1 MPKRIVFVFSFFIVF
16 FTLTFSAFASESWI
30 DKAKHPEY
38 KGTINLPHYSVN
50 MNNLT
55 KELLNIK
62 KQEKQEKKVKYSKPS
77 PEVNAAVKSTLNALA
92 TKSFNRKI
100 SFFAKQMLGKGEFGK
115 YVPKSIKEKYLKV
128 LKNNKPFDMMG
139 GHRLFLVI
147 SSSIPFKT
155 LRRYVYQIVDNNL
168 PVQMILR
175 GLLPGSD
182 NGRYFMPTIKYIEA
196 LIKYKG
202 KSGYYNIHV
211 DIDPLIPSKY
221 NIKVVP
227 ALVYDAD
234 YNPQTFTTI
243 GDKAYVVYG
252 NVDLQYALKQIENK
266 THSEYIK
273 EVLNKFNA
281 NSFFNR

>member
-1 MPKRIVFVFSFFIVF
+1 MPKKIFFLFSVSILFFAFNVP
-16 FTLTFSAFASESWI
+16 AFAGESWI
-30 DKAKHPEY
+30 GKAKHPNY

-62 KQEKQEKKVKYSKPS
+62 KQEKKEKKVKYSKPNA
-77 PEVNAAVKSTLNALA
+77 EVNAAVKSTLSTLA

-100 SFFAKQMLGKGEFGK
+100 SFLAKQMLGKGEFGK
-115 YVPKSIKEKYLKV
+115 YVSKSIKNNYLKV
-128 LKNNKPFDMMG
+128 LKNNKPFNMAG

-155 LRRYVYQIVDNNL
+155 LRRYVFQIANNDL
-168 PVQMILR
+168 PIQMVLR
-175 GLLPGSD
+175 GLLPGSN
-182 NGRYFMPTIKYIEA
+182 NGRDFMPTIKYITR

-202 KSGYYNIHV
+202 KAGYYDMHV

-227 ALVYDAD
+227 ALIYDVN

-252 NVDLQYALKQIENK
+252 DVDLEYGLKQIENNTNSK
-266 THSEYIK
+266 YIK
-273 EVLNKFNA
+273 EVLNRFKA
-281 NSFFNR
+281 NSLFNH

>member
-55 KELLNIK
+55 KKLLNIK
-62 KQEKQEKKVKYSKPS
+62 KQEKKEKKVKYSKPS
-77 PEVNAAVKSTLNALA
+77 PEVNAAVKSTLNTLA

-100 SFFAKQMLGKGEFGK
+100 TFFAKQMLGKGEFGK
-115 YVPKSIKEKYLKV
+115 YVPKSIKENYLKV
-128 LKNNKPFDMMG
+128 LKNNKPFDMIG

-155 LRRYVYQIVDNNL
+155 LRRYVFQIVDNNL

-202 KSGYYNIHV
+202 KSGYVNR
-211 DIDPLIPSKY
+211 K
-221 NIKVVP
+221 
-227 ALVYDAD
+227 
-234 YNPQTFTTI
+234 
-243 GDKAYVVYG
+243 
-252 NVDLQYALKQIENK
+252 IEL
-266 THSEYIK
+266 TPFVI
-273 EVLNKFNA
+273 
-281 NSFFNR
+281 

>member
-1 MPKRIVFVFSFFIVF
+1 MIKFSKIFVL
-16 FTLTFSAFASESWI
+16 TLVLLAVLSKPAFAGESWI
-30 DKAKHPEY
+30 DKVKNPEY

-55 KELLNIK
+55 KELLKIK
-62 KQEKQEKKVKYSKPS
+62 KQEKKEKKITYSKPNA
-77 PEVNAAVKSTLNALA
+77 EVNAAVKSTLNTLA

-100 SFFAKQMLGKGEFGK
+100 TFFAKQMLGKGEFGK
-115 YVPKSIKEKYLKV
+115 YVPKSIKNNYLKL
-128 LKNNKPFDMMG
+128 LKNSKPFDMAG

-155 LRRYVYQIVDNNL
+155 LRRYVFQIVNNNL

-182 NGRYFMPTIKYIEA
+182 NGRYFMPTIKYIER

-202 KSGYYNIHV
+202 RSGYYDIHV

-227 ALVYDAD
+227 ALVYDVN
-234 YNPQTFTTI
+234 YNPQTYTTI
-243 GDKAYVVYG
+243 DDKAYVVYG
-252 NVDLQYALKQIENK
+252 NVDLEYALKQIENK

-273 EVLNKFNA
+273 EVLNRFNK
-281 NSFFNR
+281 NSFFNK

>member
-1 MPKRIVFVFSFFIVF
+1 MLKRFVFLFFLFVISF
-16 FTLTFSAFASESWI
+16 TFNVSAFAGESWI

-62 KQEKQEKKVKYSKPS
+62 KQEKKEKKVKYSKPNA
-77 PEVNAAVKSTLNALA
+77 EVNAAVKSTLSTLA

-115 YVPKSIKEKYLKV
+115 YVPKSIKEHYLKV
-128 LKNNKPFDMMG
+128 LKNSKPFDMTG
-139 GHRLFLVI
+139 GHRLFLII

-155 LRRYVYQIVDNNL
+155 LRRYVFQIADNDL
-168 PVQMILR
+168 PIQMVLR

-182 NGRYFMPTIKYIEA
+182 NGRDFMPTIKYITR

-202 KSGYYNIHV
+202 KAGYYDMHV

-227 ALVYDAD
+227 ALIYDVN

-243 GDKAYVVYG
+243 GDKAYIVYG
-252 NVDLQYALKQIENK
+252 DVDLEYGLKQIENK
-266 THSEYIK
+266 TDSKYIK
-273 EVLNKFNA
+273 EVLNRFKA
-281 NSFFNR
+281 NSFFNH

>member
-1 MPKRIVFVFSFFIVF
+1 MYKRALFIFLLFIVF
-16 FTLTFSAFASESWI
+16 SIFTLSAFASESWI
-30 DKAKHPEY
+30 DKVKNPEY

-55 KELLNIK
+55 KKLLKIK
-62 KQEKQEKKVKYSKPS
+62 KREKKEKKVKYSKPNA
-77 PEVNAAVKSTLNALA
+77 EVNAAVKSTLNTLA

-100 SFFAKQMLGKGEFGK
+100 TFFAKQMLGKGEFGK
-115 YVPKSIKEKYLKV
+115 YVPKSIKDNYLKV
-128 LKNNKPFDMMG
+128 LKNNKPFDMSG

-155 LRRYVYQIVDNNL
+155 LRRYVFQIVDNNL

-175 GLLPGSD
+175 GLLPGSG

-196 LIKYKG
+196 LIRYKG
-202 KSGYYNIHV
+202 RSGYYDIHV
-211 DIDPLIPSKY
+211 DIDPLIPTKY

-227 ALVYDAD
+227 ALVYDVN

-243 GDKAYVVYG
+243 DDKAYVVYG
-252 NVDLQYALKQIENK
+252 NVDLEYALKQIENK

-273 EVLNKFNA
+273 EVLNRFNE
-281 NSFFNR
+281 NSFFNK

>member
-62 KQEKQEKKVKYSKPS
+62 KQEKKEKKVKYSKPS
-77 PEVNAAVKSTLNALA
+77 PEVNAAVKSTLNTLA

-100 SFFAKQMLGKGEFGK
+100 TFFAKQMLGKGEFGK
-115 YVPKSIKEKYLKV
+115 YVPKSIKENYLKV

-155 LRRYVYQIVDNNL
+155 LRRYVFQIVDNNL

-202 KSGYYNIHV
+202 KSGYYDVHV

-227 ALVYDAD
+227 TLFYDVD
-234 YNPQTFTTI
+234 DNPQTFTTI
-243 GDKAYVVYG
+243 GDKAYIVYG
-252 NVDLQYALKQIENK
+252 NVDLKYALKQIENK

-281 NSFFNR
+281 NSFFNK

>member
-62 KQEKQEKKVKYSKPS
+62 KQEKKEKKVKYSKPNT
-77 PEVNAAVKSTLNALA
+77 EVNAAVKSTLNTLA

-115 YVPKSIKEKYLKV
+115 YVPKSIKEHYLKV
-128 LKNNKPFDMMG
+128 LKNSKPFDMTG
-139 GHRLFLVI
+139 GHRLFLII

-155 LRRYVYQIVDNNL
+155 LRRYVFQIADNDL
-168 PVQMILR
+168 PIQMVLR

-182 NGRYFMPTIKYIEA
+182 NGKYFMPTIKYITR

-202 KSGYYNIHV
+202 RTGYYDMHV
-211 DIDPLIPSKY
+211 DIDPLIPEKY
-221 NIKVVP
+221 NINKVP
-227 ALVYDAD
+227 ALIYDVN

-252 NVDLQYALKQIENK
+252 DVDLEYGLKQIENK
-266 THSEYIK
+266 TDSKYIK
-273 EVLNKFNA
+273 EVLNRFKA
-281 NSFFNR
+281 NSFFNH

>member
-1 MPKRIVFVFSFFIVF
+1 MLKRFVFLFFLFVISF
-16 FTLTFSAFASESWI
+16 TFNVSAFAGESWI

-62 KQEKQEKKVKYSKPS
+62 KQEKKEKKVKYSKPNA
-77 PEVNAAVKSTLNALA
+77 EVNAAVKSTLSTLA

>member
-1 MPKRIVFVFSFFIVF
+1 MIKLSKIFILIF
-16 FTLTFSAFASESWI
+16 ALLTVLSKPAFAGESWI
-30 DKAKHPEY
+30 DKVKHPKY

-55 KELLNIK
+55 KKLLKIK
-62 KQEKQEKKVKYSKPS
+62 KQEKKEKKITYSKPNAK
-77 PEVNAAVKSTLNALA
+77 VNAAVKSTLNTLA

-100 SFFAKQMLGKGEFGK
+100 IFFAKQMLGKGEFGK
-115 YVPKSIKEKYLKV
+115 YVPKSIKNNYLKI
-128 LKNNKPFDMMG
+128 LKNNKPFDMAG

-147 SSSIPFKT
+147 SSSVPFKT
-155 LRRYVYQIVDNNL
+155 LRRYVFQIVNNNL
-168 PVQMILR
+168 PVQMVLR

-182 NGRYFMPTIKYIEA
+182 DGRYFMPTIKYIES

-202 KSGYYNIHV
+202 RSGYYDIHV

-227 ALVYDAD
+227 ALVYDVN

-243 GDKAYVVYG
+243 DDKAYVVYG
-252 NVDLQYALKQIENK
+252 NVDLEYALKQIENK

-273 EVLNKFNA
+273 KVLNKFNE
-281 NSFFNR
+281 NSFFNK